1 MLSNSEYPLVSIII
15 PAYNH
20 VSYIRQAIESIIN
33 QTFSR
38 WELIIIDDGSVD
50 GTEKIVDEYSDQPN
64 IQILHQENQGLS
76 ASLNRGL
83 DLVQGSYFGFLPSD
97 DLFYPEKLDIQVRW
111 LEARPDIAALAGH
124 QTLIDHDGQPLTDHH
139 IQNWFDVSPKGKGDF
154 LLGLLERNFVSAPS
168 VLIRTEILRNLE
180 GFDPDCI
187 FMQDYDLWF
196 RLLKNYEMRVL
207 PEPVIYYRWH
217 GGNLTYK
224 ATPAT
229 EAERARVL
237 RKAAELLEPEE
248 IFPVLRKDRRPEVI
262 ARCRT
267 RLHEQIC
274 RNRPINLEEIQAVFD
289 KKLRRI
295 WENNKH
301 HEKNTNSISSRISV
315 PCRSC
320 ASIGILLEVSSLHKG
335 GLEQVVHDLALGF
348 ANRNHRVV
356 VVCTEAGGDTADL
369 LNRSGHVALEILP
382 TQDKEA
388 AYKQILAR
396 YKVDVVNAHY
406 STFGTR
412 LAAKS
417 NIPVVAVIHNIYAWL
432 SDDILSEFRT
442 VDPFVSH
449 YIAVSDDVASF
460 LKGRFRI
467 DERKVSVIPNGLDL
481 HLWSDKRKG
490 ISSPKESREAL
501 GLSQDDYVFLTVASI
516 YRVKGQ
522 DRIVRIFSELLKS
535 CPNARAILVG
545 QVVDQQFNDFLN
557 HLIKEEDLKDK
568 IILLPS
574 GADLPSCYAL
584 ADAFVLPSVI
594 EGWSLAMLE
603 AMFWG
608 LPIIMPNIAGA
619 RTIMQNWSIGALI
632 RPPFEEL
639 CDLDMDFF
647 DRYTMM
653 TDDPTLS
660 ELLDT
665 MRDFC
670 QNREKWREKG
680 SIGTEVVKHEFN
692 LDRTVSTYENLLMSV
707 IINSGTDLLEKQKKR
722 SQELFK
728 ALDASQSMISRLTD
742 YSYMAW
748 QLREAEKHQ
757 NSLEREK
764 EHLIRDLRTIYN
776 SKGWKL
782 LTAYRK
788 GKCVIKK
795 FIGR

>member
-1 MLSNSEYPLVSIII
+1 MLSNSEHPFVSIIM
-15 PAYNH
+15 PAHNH
-20 VSYIRQAIESIIN
+20 ASHIRQAIESIIN

-38 WELIIIDDGSVD
+38 WELIIIGDASVN
-50 GTEKIVDEYSDQPN
+50 GTEKIVDEYSDQAN
-64 IQILHQENQGLS
+64 IKVFHEENQGLS
-76 ASLNRGL
+76 ARLNRGL
-83 DLVQGSYFGFLPSD
+83 DLAQGRYFGFLPSN
-97 DLFYPEKLDIQVRW
+97 DLFYPEKLDIQVGW
-111 LEARPDIAALAGH
+111 LEARPDVAALAGL
-124 QTLIDHDGQPLTDHH
+124 QTFIDHDGQPLTDYHV
-139 IQNWFDVSPKGKGDF
+139 QKWFDVSPKGKEDF

-168 VLIRTEILRNLE
+168 VLIRTEILRDLG
-180 GFDPDCI
+180 GFDPDYI
-187 FMQDYDLWF
+187 SMQDYDLWF
-196 RLLKNYEMRVL
+196 RLLKQYEMNVL
-207 PEPVIYYRWH
+207 PKPVVYYRWH
-217 GGNLTYK
+217 GDNLPYK
-224 ATPAT
+224 VTPAT

-248 IFPVLRKDRRPEVI
+248 IFPVLQEDRRPEVI

-295 WENNKH
+295 WENSKH

-348 ANRNHRVV
+348 ANRDHRVV

-412 LAAKS
+412 LAAKA
-417 NIPVVAVIHNIYAWL
+417 NIPVVTVIHNIYAWL
-432 SDDILSEFRT
+432 SDDILSEFRA

-490 ISSPKESREAL
+490 ISSPKEKREAL

-535 CPNARAILVG
+535 CPDARAIFVG
-545 QVVDQQFNDFLN
+545 QVVDKQFTDFLN
-557 HLIKEEDLKDK
+557 HLIEEEDLKDK
-568 IILLPS
+568 IILLPF
-574 GADLPSCYAL
+574 GADVPSYYAL

-594 EGWSLAMLE
+594 EGWSLAMME

-608 LPIIMPNIAGA
+608 LPIIMPNVAGA
-619 RTIMQNWSIGALI
+619 RTIMQNWSLGALI
-632 RPPFEEL
+632 RPPFKEL
-639 CDLDMDFF
+639 ADLDVDFF

-660 ELLDT
+660 ELLQT

-680 SIGTEVVKHEFN
+680 SIGTEVVRHDFN
-692 LDRTVSTYENLLMSV
+692 LDRTVSAYENLLLSV
-707 IINSGTDLLEKQKKR
+707 IINSCSEFLEELKR
-722 SQELFK
+722 QNQELFEV
-728 ALDASQSMISRLTD
+728 LDDSQSMISRLTD

-748 QLREAEKHQ
+748 QLGEAEKHQ
-757 NSLEREK
+757 NSLEREN
-764 EHLIRDLRTIYN
+764 ERLIRDLRTIYD

-788 GKCVIKK
+788 GKRAIKK
-795 FIGR
+795 SIGR

>member
-1 MLSNSEYPLVSIII
+1 MKNGYVDPEVSVII

-20 VSYIRQAIESIIN
+20 VHYVRQAIESITN
-33 QTFSR
+33 QTFSH

-50 GTEKIVDEYSDQPN
+50 GTENIVDKYSDQLN
-64 IQILHQENQGLS
+64 IQVLHQENQGLS
-76 ASLNRGL
+76 SSLNRGL
-83 DLVQGSYFGFLPSD
+83 DLAQGRYFGFLPSD
-97 DLFYPEKLDIQVRW
+97 DLFYPKKLDIQVRW
-111 LEARPDIAALAGH
+111 LEAKPDIAALAGH
-124 QTLIDHDGQPLTDHH
+124 QTLIDHDGQLLTDHH
-139 IQNWFDVSPKGKGDF
+139 VQNWFDVSPKGTGDF
-154 LLGLLERNFVSAPS
+154 LLSLLERNFISAPS
-168 VLIRTEILRNLE
+168 VLLRTEILRDLG

-196 RLLKNYEMRVL
+196 RLLKNYEMKVL

-248 IFPVLRKDRRPEVI
+248 IFPVLWKDRRPEVI

-274 RNRPINLEEIQAVFD
+274 RNRPINLEEIQAIFD
-289 KKLRRI
+289 KKFRRI
-295 WENNKH
+295 SENRTH
-301 HEKNTNSISSRISV
+301 HEKEEKMPSRISA
-315 PCRSC
+315 PCQSC
-320 ASIGILLEVSSLHKG
+320 ASVGILLEVSSLHRG

-348 ANRNHRVV
+348 ANRDHRVV
-356 VVCTEAGGDTADL
+356 VVCTEAGGDAADL
-369 LNRSGHVALEILP
+369 LNRTDNVALEILP
-382 TQDKEA
+382 PQDKEP
-388 AYKQILAR
+388 AYKEILAR

-406 STFGTR
+406 SSFGTS
-412 LAAKS
+412 LAAEA
-417 NIPVVAVIHNIYAWL
+417 NIPVVTAIHNIYAWL
-432 SDDILSEFRT
+432 SDDILSEFRS

-460 LKGRFRI
+460 LKRRFQI
-467 DERKVSVIPNGLDL
+467 DERRVSVIPNGFDF
-481 HLWSDKRKG
+481 HLWSDKRKE
-490 ISSPKESREAL
+490 ISSPEKMREAL
-501 GLSQDDYVFLTVASI
+501 GLSQDNYVFLTVGSI

-535 CPNARAILVG
+535 CPDARAIFVG

-557 HLIKEEDLKDK
+557 HLIEEEDLKDK
-568 IILLPS
+568 IILLPF
-574 GADLPSCYAL
+574 GADVPSCYAL

-619 RTIMQNWSIGALI
+619 RTIMQNWSLGALI

-639 CDLDMDFF
+639 GDLNVDFF

-653 TDDPTLS
+653 TNDPTLS

-670 QNREKWREKG
+670 QNRKKWHKKG
-680 SIGTEVVKHEFN
+680 LIGTDVVKHEFN
-692 LDRTVSTYENLLMSV
+692 LNRTVSAYENLLLSV
-707 IINSGTDLLEKQKKR
+707 IINSGADLLEKQKKR

-728 ALDASQSMISRLTD
+728 ALDASQSMISRLVD
-742 YSYMAW
+742 YSYAAW
-748 QLREAEKHQ
+748 QRGEAEKHQ
-757 NSLEREK
+757 NSLEK
-764 EHLIRDLRTIYN
+764 ENERLIRDLRTIYDSN
-776 SKGWKL
+776 GWKL

-788 GKCVIKK
+788 GKRVIKK